1 MTLAA
6 VINHHTFQ
14 IHLYLNPP
22 LEVEEWASPVFR
34 PNPSSCCL
42 PEIQTLSSLQALPE
56 GADRMALSFSP
67 EPVVIPTWELL
78 KENWEEPDPGGRAGG
93 RAPREAAG
101 GSGMVPSA
109 SMRGILRV
117 PTAAQLGSIFPPD
130 SLCSL
135 LAARKFLNDEIVL
148 FHPLPDPRTCSSHS
162 ELCNSFAVTLLLL
175 ISDLPLFSQAF
186 LFSDSCT
193 L

>member
-1 MTLAA
+1 MALVTALAA
-6 VINHHTFQ
+6 ASGAARAR
-14 IHLYLNPP
+14 LARPP

-34 PNPSSCCL
+34 PNPRSCCL

-130 SLCSL
+130 SQTIL
-135 LAARKFLNDEIVL
+135 
-148 FHPLPDPRTCSSHS
+148 
-162 ELCNSFAVTLLLL
+162 
-175 ISDLPLFSQAF
+175 DL
-186 LFSDSCT
+186 
-193 L
+193 